1 MPFWY
6 LMCCVNY
13 IVRNIFA
20 CNTEIVTVLHSN
32 ILFRFKSLKPNL
44 MEQKM
49 CNYLR
54 YKLQYHFK
62 IIIIISSSSTI
73 ILWQIFINMYR
84 I

>member
-1 MPFWY
+1 
-6 LMCCVNY
+6 
-13 IVRNIFA
+13 
-20 CNTEIVTVLHSN
+20 
-32 ILFRFKSLKPNL
+32 